1 MTYENITAPVA
12 ARRRGSSRLSTPGL
26 AVAGLGALLTVVAT
40 FLNWA
45 TLTLQGETPVTANGL
60 DSEMNG
66 RFTVVLGIVAVLIV
80 ALLAAR
86 PVKGLWVLLPILGL
100 LITFIGWA
108 QTRKLQNTLDAIG
121 VGVSDAVKASNG
133 IGVWLTILGG
143 VLLLATAVV
152 VPMTRRR
159 G

>member
-1 MTYENITAPVA
+1 MTYENITAPLA
-12 ARRRGSSRLSTPGL
+12 SRRARPGCRRRPSPWRGSGHFSPWSRSS
-26 AVAGLGALLTVVAT
+26 
-40 FLNWA
+40 LNWA
-45 TLTLQGETPVTANGL
+45 TLTLQGETPVTASGL

-66 RFTVVLGIVAVLIV
+66 RFTVVLGLVALVIVAVL
-80 ALLAAR
+80 ALR

-121 VGVSDAVKASNG
+121 VGTSDAVKATNG
-133 IGVWLTILGG
+133 IGVWLTIAGG
-143 VLLLATAVV
+143 VLLLATAVL
-152 VPMTRRR
+152 VPATRRR